1 MKFDC
6 LAKETKI
13 FGPHLLEASAGTGKT
28 FTIEHV
34 FVRLILEKIPIE
46 KILVVT
52 FTRFATRELKH
63 RIRANLEK
71 ALASLTEKKA
81 AWPYLEPFIDSDEAR
96 ITLSQT
102 CLCFDHAK
110 IFTIH
115 GFCYR
120 MLKEFAFEAGKLMPL
135 NDPDNDAEIARKIR
149 ASLAEFWLSK
159 VDTNLLCPEQ
169 IAILFGKYD
178 TMQELGL
185 LIAQAKKEKEERSFF
200 KWHQAFQEALKSAPQ
215 ISIINEFNLISSNY
229 KVHKGDFDAQIR
241 WLQKAIE
248 EPSDPIAF
256 RKLLFH
262 QGTLFSFLDPKNR
275 KLRAKEIPSPFFDW
289 AQKTIAPIIHEGAN
303 RKNILRVLTAA
314 WKQWEKET
322 IGVLQPDDMVE
333 EMKSALGEISF
344 LQSIQE
350 RFQAVIIDEFQ
361 DTDPIQWDI
370 FQKAF
375 LQCPILYLVGDP
387 KQSIYRFRN
396 ADVYTYFLA
405 KDAIGQE
412 NVYQLDTNFRS
423 SKEMIGSLNALFS
436 RNFLQLPKNKTSIDY
451 IPVQA
456 GSSIKSSFSD
466 EKKAI
471 HWIISDENGSFQNG
485 FLPYTVGE
493 IERLQVSEYKSVAI
507 LVKDRYELQQAL
519 AILKERG
526 IPAIARSQQ
535 LLSDTYDFCA
545 LRELF
550 EAIANPEN
558 ESARWVAES
567 GPFSTERSFSYW
579 KTILEEGGLSKFF
592 SEFFTHTSPDIKQIM
607 EELFAWEQ
615 NEGFSFLGLERFFS
629 EFENVRR
636 RSDEVEDA
644 VQVLTLHVS
653 KGLEFEIVFALAL
666 ASPSVEQDEEINA
679 EKLRQLYVAM
689 TRAKKR
695 LYVPYKKGRTKK
707 LAPMDLFVSQIEA
720 DQGEFI
726 PYLGKLA
733 ENYDLS
739 YEQISTPILLPK
751 KVKSTEHENTP
762 YVMPVIHYRPSMIQ
776 SFTSLAKSQNLKIET
791 TDELLP
797 RGKETGTIIHEVFE
811 ALFQKLAWK
820 NGTDKFVE
828 NILKFT
834 PLSNAISIVQSL
846 IRQTLELPLSDGQK
860 TFCLKEVE
868 EVFPEM
874 EFIYKKGDH
883 LITGSMDLVFIHEN
897 KVYLVDW
904 KTNVINSSQAEVV
917 MKAND
922 YPLQAALYK
931 EALHRYFGKEKE
943 IGGVFYI
950 FIRKGEYVFIE

>member
-13 FGPHLLEASAGTGKT
+13 FGHHLLEASAGTGKT

-34 FVRLILEKIPIE
+34 FVRLILENIPIE

-71 ALASLTEKKA
+71 ALTSLTEKKP
-81 AWPYLEPFIDSDEAR
+81 AWPYLERYIDSEEAR
-96 ITLSQT
+96 IALSQS
-102 CLCFDHAK
+102 CLCFDDAK

-120 MLKEFAFEAGKLMPL
+120 MLKEFAFESGKFIPI
-135 NDPDNDAEIARKIR
+135 NDPDNDVEIGRKIR

-185 LIAQAKKEKEERSFF
+185 LISQAKKEKEERSFLS
-200 KWHQAFQEALKSAPQ
+200 WHKAFQEALKDVPP
-215 ISIINEFNLISSNY
+215 ISVIHEFHAICSNY
-229 KVHKGDFDAQIR
+229 KAHKGDFDAQIQ

-248 EPSDPIAF
+248 QPCDPIAF

-262 QGTLFSFLDPKNR
+262 QGTLFSYLDPSHR
-275 KLRAKEIPSPFFDW
+275 KLRAKEVPSPFFDW
-289 AQKTIAPIIHEGAN
+289 AQNTIAPIIHEAAN
-303 RKNILRVLTAA
+303 RKNILRVLTHA

-322 IGVLQPDDMVE
+322 IGLLQPDEIVE
-333 EMKSALGEISF
+333 EMKSALDEPAF
-344 LQSIQE
+344 LHLLQE

-361 DTDPIQWDI
+361 DTDPMQWEI

-375 LQCPILYLVGDP
+375 LQSPILYLVGDP

-405 KDAIGQE
+405 KDVIGKE

-436 RNFLQLPKNKTSIDY
+436 RSWLHLPKNKTRIDY

-456 GSSIKSSFSD
+456 GSSITSSFPD

-471 HWIISDENGSFQNG
+471 HWIIGDENGSFRNG
-485 FLPYTVGE
+485 FLPYTVHE
-493 IERLQVSEYKSVAI
+493 IEKLQVPEYKSIAI

-519 AILKERG
+519 NLLQDRG

-535 LLSDTYDFCA
+535 LLSETFDFCA

-550 EAIANPEN
+550 EAIANPEDD
-558 ESARWVAES
+558 SARWIAES
-567 GPFSTERSFSYW
+567 GPFSTVRSFSYW
-579 KTILEEGGLSKFF
+579 KNILDEYGLSKFF
-592 SEFFTHTSPDIKQIM
+592 SEFFTETSSDIKQIM

-615 NEGFSFLGLERFFS
+615 REGFSFLGLQRFFS

-636 RSDEVEDA
+636 RPDEVEDA
-644 VQVLTLHVS
+644 VQILTLHVS

-695 LYVPYKKGRTKK
+695 LYVPYKKGRAKK
-707 LAPMDLFVSQIEA
+707 FSPMDLFVSQIEA
-720 DQGEFI
+720 EKGEFI

-733 ENYDLS
+733 EHCDLS
-739 YEQISTPILLPK
+739 YEQICTPFVLPK
-751 KVKSTEHENTP
+751 KIKTKEKATIP
-762 YVMPVIHYRPSMIQ
+762 YDIPVIPYQPSTIQ
-776 SFTSLAKSQNLKIET
+776 SFTSLAKTQNLNIET
-791 TDELLP
+791 ADELLP

-811 ALFQKLAWK
+811 ALFQMQAWK
-820 NGTDKFVE
+820 SNTDHLVE
-828 NILKFT
+828 KMLKFT
-834 PLSNAISIVQSL
+834 ALGNVISIVQSL

-860 TFCLKEVE
+860 TFCLKEVT

-874 EFIYKKGDH
+874 EFMYKKGQH
-883 LITGSMDLVFIHEN
+883 FMTGSMDLVFIHEN

-904 KTNVINSSQAEVV
+904 KTNVINTNQADTV

-950 FIRKGEYVFIE
+950 FIRKGEYVFIP